1 MPHPLYHT
9 RSLGAL
15 RAPTSKRRRENP
27 VPDVPDRRAGHP
39 EHGRQVI
46 EEQFPERFDFAR
58 SGEKFN
64 LRVPVV

>member
-1 MPHPLYHT
+1 
-9 RSLGAL
+9 
-15 RAPTSKRRRENP
+15 
-27 VPDVPDRRAGHP
+27 VPDRRAGHP

-46 EEQFPERFDFAR
+46 EEQFPERFDVAR

>member
-1 MPHPLYHT
+1 MLI
-9 RSLGAL
+9 RAL
-15 RAPTSKRRRENP
+15 TSERRRRHP

-46 EEQFPERFDFAR
+46 EEQFPERFDIAR